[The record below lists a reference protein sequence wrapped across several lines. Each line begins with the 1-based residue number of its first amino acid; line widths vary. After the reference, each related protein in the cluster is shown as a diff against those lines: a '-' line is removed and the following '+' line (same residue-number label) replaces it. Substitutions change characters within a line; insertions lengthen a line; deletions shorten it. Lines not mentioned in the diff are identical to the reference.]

1 MGRKPLSIHDNPARA
16 MPPELI
22 LALTLVIGV
31 IALVLIALDRNDRR
45 R

>member
-1 MGRKPLSIHDNPARA
+1 

-22 LALTLVIGV
+22 LTLAMVVGV
-31 IALVLIALDRNDRR
+31 VALVLIALDRNDRR

>member
-1 MGRKPLSIHDNPARA
+1 

-22 LALTLVIGV
+22 LTLAMVVGLV
-31 IALVLIALDRNDRR
+31 ALVLIALDRNDRR

>member
-1 MGRKPLSIHDNPARA
+1 